1 MSRSKPPLDGVLL
14 VDKPAG
20 ITSAGVVR
28 EVKRRLGV
36 VKVGHL
42 GTLDPFATGLLPVA
56 IGEGTKV
63 VAFLSQGD
71 KSYTGVIALGRS
83 TDTLDSTGQVVQT
96 AAVPPLADDVLEAV
110 ARQFRGAIEQ
120 VPPMFS
126 ALKRGGVPLY
136 ELARK
141 GVDVERAPRRVHIES
156 LSLALVSAAEISL
169 SMRCSKGTYVRSLA
183 RDVAAAL
190 GTVGHLASLRRTAF
204 GSFEVASAIPLD
216 GIDAAAELPILP
228 PRNALGGLRELEVDA
243 GLAARIRCGQQAAVA
258 SLPAAPKRMEVAKVL
273 DDRSDLVA
281 LVGESGGRW
290 RIERVFV
297 DATVLKSH
305 N

>member
-1 MSRSKPPLDGVLL
+1 MRSRRAIDGVLL

-28 EVKRRLGV
+28 QVKRRLGAT
-36 VKVGHL
+36 KVGHL
-42 GTLDPFATGLLPVA
+42 GTLDPFATGLLPLVT
-56 IGEGTKV
+56 GEGTKL
-63 VAFLSQGD
+63 VAVLSQGD

-83 TDTLDSTGQVVQT
+83 TDTLDSTGEVVET
-96 AAVPPLADDVLEAV
+96 AAVPDLSDDVLEAV
-110 ARQFRGAIEQ
+110 ARRFRGAVEQ

-141 GVDVERAPRRVHIES
+141 GIDVEREARRVHIES
-156 LSLALVSAAEISL
+156 LTLVPVSAVEISL

-204 GSFEVASAIPLD
+204 GSFDVASAISLD
-216 GIDAAAELPILP
+216 DIDAAAELPILP
-228 PRNALGGLRELEVDA
+228 PRIALAGLRELEADA
-243 GLAARIRCGQQAAVA
+243 GTAARIRRGQQAAAA
-258 SLPAAPKRMEVAKVL
+258 SLPAPPKRMEVAKVL
-273 DDRSDLVA
+273 DGRGNLVA
-281 LVGESGGRW
+281 LVGENAGQW

-297 DATVLKSH
+297 DASVLASH